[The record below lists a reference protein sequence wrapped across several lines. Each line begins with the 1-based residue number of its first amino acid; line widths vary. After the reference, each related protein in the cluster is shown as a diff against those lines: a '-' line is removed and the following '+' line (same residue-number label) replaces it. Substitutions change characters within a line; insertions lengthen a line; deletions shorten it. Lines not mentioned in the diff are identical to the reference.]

1 MDYPER
7 RVPDISRAWTIAG
20 GAVVTA
26 TAEAGEPTVGE
37 RPFGGRV
44 RPAAGAGPAR
54 ASRADLGECPA
65 GRRREGIGGA
75 GVRTS

>member
-7 RVPDISRAWTIAG
+7 RVPDICRAWTIAG

-26 TAEAGEPTVGE
+26 TAEAGEPTVGG
-37 RPFGGRV
+37 RPFGGGV
-44 RPAAGAGPAR
+44 RPAAGSGAAW
-54 ASRADLGECPA
+54 ASRVDLGECPA

-75 GVRTS
+75 GVTTS